1 LVNVQAVVAVSPPGK
16 VTVWASAPKVAT
28 FVAAVV
34 EEVTEPVQ
42 AVPTPLKVQV

>member
-1 LVNVQAVVAVSPPGK
+1 LVKVQAVVSVSPPGK

-28 FVAAVV
+28 LVLADV

-42 AVPTPLKVQV
+42 AVPAPLRVHV